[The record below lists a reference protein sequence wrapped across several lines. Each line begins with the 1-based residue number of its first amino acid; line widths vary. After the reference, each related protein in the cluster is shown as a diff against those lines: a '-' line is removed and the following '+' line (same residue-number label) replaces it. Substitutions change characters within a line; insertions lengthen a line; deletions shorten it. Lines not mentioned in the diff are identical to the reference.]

1 MDAGSDGPGDAF
13 RALPANDAASSSVAV
28 ADTAS
33 AGQDAMALVEHGKC
47 DGFAWLATAAGQE
60 FCRRLVAHGAK
71 GGFTDGAYWWL
82 LFGSDADK
90 PPGQAAGRG
99 DRGQGW
105 ISTLFADM
113 HCTSKSRCRKDG
125 S

>member
-33 AGQDAMALVEHGKC
+33 EGQGAMALVEHGKC

-60 FCRRLVAHGAK
+60 SRRRLVTHCAG
-71 GGFTDGAYWWL
+71 GGFTDGAH
-82 LFGSDADK
+82 
-90 PPGQAAGRG
+90 R
-99 DRGQGW
+99 
-105 ISTLFADM
+105 
-113 HCTSKSRCRKDG
+113 
-125 S
+125 